1 MRRDKDR
8 GMWKKRGETRTEEE
22 KRWGEEQG
30 AEEKSG

>member
-8 GMWKKRGETRTEEE
+8 GMWKKRGETRTEE

-30 AEEKSG
+30 AEERSG